1 MKHYEEQIR
10 RSIKKDFDNAYF
22 KTRRLKPQMGYK
34 IVERIKIDTYY
45 YDLRIFFIGKTVKI
59 IRNSESGEWVEF
71 VNESDRIA
79 LNKYAGWSEK
89 KTYLIN
95 AIYQDV

>member
-1 MKHYEEQIR
+1 MKNYEEQIR
-10 RSIKKDFDNAYF
+10 RSVKKDFENAFF
-22 KTRRLKPQMGYK
+22 KKRRANNPSGTK
-34 IVERIKIDTYY
+34 RIEYICNNSYY
-45 YDLRIFFIGKTVKI
+45 YQYRKFLIGKIVKI
-59 IRNSESGEWVEF
+59 IRNKESGQWIEF
-71 VNESDRIA
+71 VNESDRLA